1 MTPEEL
7 AAIAYDIEEEDPI
20 EWNELNITKLE
31 AYRLM
36 ASQVLELFADMDKEA
51 LMATIVKMQV
61 ENFALHLKVLR
72 DALP

>member
-51 LMATIVKMQV
+51 LMATIVKMQE

>member
-20 EWNELNITKLE
+20 EWNELNISKFE
-31 AYRLM
+31 AYCLM
-36 ASQVLELFADMDKEA
+36 ASQVLELFADMEKEA

-72 DALP
+72 NEL

>member
-7 AAIAYDIEEEDPI
+7 MALALDIEEEDPI
-20 EWNELNITKLE
+20 EWNELNLTRAE
-31 AYRLM
+31 AYHLM
-36 ASQVLELFADMDKEA
+36 ATQVLALFHDMDKEA

-72 DALP
+72 NEL